1 MHPTPRARLGR
12 KCAYIVDFRN
22 RKKLS
27 RGLGDTIDATPTG
40 MHALVQPANAI
51 AAGAH
56 EQERQQR
63 VDQAGD
69 PAGDHLPT
77 ETSGGAQ
84 MHQVG
89 FPGRGRVLGEGI
101 GAQSVHDSQPIET
114 GRRHDCEIMDSAPAG
129 RNNVASVG
137 CPAHFGLLPL
147 MDRLDRRILDL
158 LQHDG
163 SLTAADIAERVGLS
177 KAPCWRRIQRL
188 QETGVITRTVALV
201 DAKAVNLGTTVF
213 VTVKTSNHSAAWFEQ
228 FVRTVRGIPE
238 VTEIHRVSGEVDYLL
253 RIVVPNID
261 AYDVVYKR
269 LIAGCAFL
277 DVSASFSLET
287 IKHTTALPLTYAAI
301 DD

>member
-1 MHPTPRARLGR
+1 M
-12 KCAYIVDFRN
+12 
-22 RKKLS
+22 
-27 RGLGDTIDATPTG
+27 
-40 MHALVQPANAI
+40 
-51 AAGAH
+51 
-56 EQERQQR
+56 
-63 VDQAGD
+63 DQAGD

-77 ETSGGAQ
+77 ETGGGAQ
-84 MHQVG
+84 MRQVG
-89 FPGRGRVLGEGI
+89 LPGGRGVLGEGI
-101 GAQSVHDSQPIET
+101 GAHSVHDSQPTET
-114 GRRHDCEIMDSAPAG
+114 GRRHDCEIMDSSPAE
-129 RNNVASVG
+129 RNNVASVA
-137 CPAHFGLLPL
+137 CPAHFGPSPL

-188 QETGVITRTVALV
+188 QETGVITRIVALV
-201 DAKAVNLGTTVF
+201 DAKAINLGTTVF

-228 FVRTVRGIPE
+228 FVRTVRDIPE

-287 IKHTTALPLTYAAI
+287 IKHTTALPLTYASV